1 MISFR
6 RAVSFS
12 LGLLVVLS
20 FSPLSSPA
28 SGQPPI
34 HHSPTK
40 DRILWSQSFNEKA
53 GTRVDPKTW
62 TYDLGNG
69 FGWGNGEREYYTN
82 LPNNLSTDGSGN
94 LVITARPLSW
104 DNNKDIKMLRSCND
118 CAYSSAKIVTRDKIG
133 FKYGRIEARIKT
145 PAGVGMWP
153 AFWMLGVSRSTC
165 NGWPSC
171 GEIDIMEAR
180 GAEVYRSVS
189 TLHGDGYSGGERIV
203 HSFFSGSTPMTDG
216 FHIYRV
222 DWLPNKIC
230 FYVDNELLDGCDTSL
245 SVKPYSWAF
254 NAEFY
259 LILNLA
265 TGGQFDSGRL
275 DETLP
280 KAEMKIDWIKY
291 STYMGKGTL
300 IKH

>member
-1 MISFR
+1 MSLR
-6 RAVSFS
+6 RTISFS
-12 LGLLVVLS
+12 LGVLLSLAVLPVGS
-20 FSPLSSPA
+20 TALGETSTHKAVP
-28 SGQPPI
+28 
-34 HHSPTK
+34 K
-40 DRILWSQSFNEKA
+40 DRVLWSQQFTGKA
-53 GTRVDPKTW
+53 GTRIDTKTW

-82 LPNNLSTDGSGN
+82 LSSNISMDGTGK
-94 LVITARPLSW
+94 LGITARPLSW
-104 DNNKDIKMLRSCND
+104 DNNNHVKMLRSCND
-118 CAYSSAKIVTRDKIG
+118 CAYSSAKIVTRDKVG
-133 FKYGRIEARIKT
+133 FKYGRIEARMKT

-189 TLHGDGYSGGERIV
+189 SLHGEGYSGGEAIV
-203 HSFFSGSTPMTDG
+203 HSYFSGSTPMTDA
-216 FHIYRV
+216 FHTYRV
-222 DWLPNKIC
+222 DWLPNRIC
-230 FYVDNELLDGCDTSL
+230 FYVDNELLDGCDTAS
-245 SVKPYSWAF
+245 SVQPNSWAF

-259 LILNLA
+259 MILNLA
-265 TGGQFDSGRL
+265 TGGQFDGGRL
-275 DETLP
+275 DETIP

-291 STYMGKGTL
+291 STLQGKGQL